1 MALSYFISDMSII
14 LSNMVRIPST
24 KPPEGSLIPQR
35 HPKAPLPDSR
45 IPSHFGHC
53 FGCGDLHPTGLHLVA
68 HAGDGME
75 ITATFMVTEDH
86 QGAPGLAHGGLL
98 SLAFDEALGKLMWL
112 LRSPA
117 VTARLE
123 VDFLLPVPIGT
134 VLHIYAQITGQVNRK
149 VYTAAIGRIGAPD
162 GPVAVKASSLYV
174 IVPMKHFMEKA
185 PAEYIDH
192 VMSHPELLA
201 FVDPDFE
208 INP

>member
-1 MALSYFISDMSII
+1 MSR
-14 LSNMVRIPST
+14 VAST
-24 KPPEGSLIPQR
+24 TPPEGAMIPHR
-35 HPKAPLPDSR
+35 HPKAPPVGSK

-68 HAGDGME
+68 YVGEDVN
-75 ITATFMVTEDH
+75 ITAQFTVTEDH

-112 LRSPA
+112 LRAPA

-123 VDFLLPVPIGT
+123 TDFLRPVPLGST
-134 VLHIYAQITGQVNRK
+134 LHISARITGQVNRK
-149 VYTAAIGRIGAPD
+149 VYGSAEGRLNSPD
-162 GPVAVKASSLYV
+162 GPIALRAAALYV
-174 IVPMKHFMEKA
+174 IVPMEHFLTNA
-185 PAEYIDH
+185 PKEYLEQI
-192 VMSHPELLA
+192 SKNPENLA

>member
-1 MALSYFISDMSII
+1 MS
-14 LSNMVRIPST
+14 RIAST
-24 KPPEGSLIPQR
+24 QAPEGAQIPER
-35 HPKAPLPDSR
+35 HPKAPPAGSK

-68 HAGDGME
+68 YAGAGLD
-75 ITATFMVTEDH
+75 ITAQFTVTENH

-112 LRSPA
+112 LRAPA

-123 VDFLLPVPIGT
+123 TDFLKPVPMGST
-134 VLHIYAQITGQVNRK
+134 LHISATITGQVNRK
-149 VYTAAIGRIGAPD
+149 VYTKAIGRLNSAD
-162 GPVAVKASSLYV
+162 GPIVVRAAALYV
-174 IVPMKHFMEKA
+174 IVPMEHFLNNA
-185 PAEYIDH
+185 PKEYLEHI
-192 VMSHPELLA
+192 SKTPEILA

>member
-1 MALSYFISDMSII
+1 MSR
-14 LSNMVRIPST
+14 VAST
-24 KPPEGSLIPQR
+24 TAPEGAVIPPR
-35 HPKAPLPDSR
+35 HPKAPGIGTK

-68 HAGDGME
+68 HAGEGANL
-75 ITATFMVTEDH
+75 TAEFTVTHDH

-112 LRSPA
+112 IRSPA

-123 VDFLLPVPIGT
+123 TDFLKPVPMVST
-134 VLHIYAQITGQVNRK
+134 LHITAEISGQVGRK
-149 VYTAAIGRIGAPD
+149 VYTRAEGRLDSPD
-162 GPVAVKASSLYV
+162 GPLAVKAAALFV
-174 IVPMKHFMEKA
+174 VVPMSHFLENA
-185 PAEYIDH
+185 PAEYLKH
-192 VMSHPELLA
+192 VRAHPELLA

>member
-1 MALSYFISDMSII
+1 MA
-14 LSNMVRIPST
+14 RIPST
-24 KPPEGSLIPQR
+24 TAPEGSPIPER
-35 HPKAPLPDSR
+35 HPMAPVAGSK

-68 HAGDGME
+68 HVGEGANL
-75 ITATFMVTEDH
+75 TAEFKVTHDH

-112 LRSPA
+112 IRAPA

-123 VDFLLPVPIGT
+123 TDFLKPVPIGS
-134 VLHIYAQITGQVNRK
+134 VLHITARITGRVSRK
-149 VYTAAIGRIGAPD
+149 VYATAEGRLNSPD
-162 GPVAVKASSLYV
+162 GPIAVTAASLYV
-174 IVPMKHFMEKA
+174 VVPMKHFLNNA
-185 PAEYIDH
+185 PKEYLDH
-192 VMSHPELLA
+192 VAKHPELLA